1 MNSLRTPVIV
11 IFLALYSL
19 GSCRPRP
26 QVTDSLLQAAA
37 VENAESPFQFFI
49 PSAWKNYAVE
59 RFRNPSA
66 NGRFRLFSFDV
77 SQIAQLSGGFQASIN
92 TQNNGVV
99 LRQESWV
106 LGTDLLPG
114 VLLQGVI
121 GQATQ
126 PVSIQ
131 ISGSKEISYTREFSS
146 TSDALM
152 APVVTPLN
160 LPFTAAKAL
169 AMSPGD
175 FVSIP
180 TNMGLALGLEAVAAG
195 RPFGVG
201 AGVGAFW
208 VGEFRFNI
216 YRQDD
221 SYVRIKVAP
230 SSQRGL
236 EMHSNIGARLQMFS
250 FKSGDVINYDRA
262 AYSFLGLDF
271 WQWSRS
277 RVADGERYAFD
288 YLFNLADR
296 SAQIA
301 YNAILE
307 KTLRL
312 KTGVQNL
319 RILPSGVREEVVFSD
334 LTPAEY
340 LNFQD
345 ADKPV
350 HQKRVARIFKGADFY
365 TDDRTTGRFG
375 TRALRGHL
383 DRSLTF
389 SKINFVDGTAPNTQ
403 TYASAQQYS
412 ASHRKSSWVSF
423 FREHAN
429 LEAGAFF
436 TRDDQHHH
444 NELIDLHF
452 KWSFGQNDVAKH
464 EFNSIRE
471 VYRGILSGLEVE
483 QLGVDS
489 GLQWSDR
496 RSKNFNSDLVIAIP
510 VETVVALQRKLEV
523 DLEGAY
529 RLIDDSLVAVLQRY
543 RSSQS
548 RFDYF
553 RNNLTSTS
561 FGEWGGVDGVF
572 IKPMRQASRSLGQ
585 LGVGDFVGEMFKL
598 LKAEHPAGEVLIPA
612 YFLEVA
618 KALRLRPY
626 LSLTESMN
634 GADPYH
640 QEIGSDD
647 SVGDR
652 EWINRAL
659 YEFTHLGYE
668 G

>member
-1 MNSLRTPVIV
+1 MNSLRTQVIV
-11 IFLALYSL
+11 IILGLYSL

-59 RFRNPSA
+59 RFRNTST
-66 NGRFRLFSFDV
+66 NGRFRIFSFDV

-180 TNMGLALGLEAVAAG
+180 TNMGLTLGLEAVAAG
-195 RPFGVG
+195 QPFGVG

-262 AYSFLGLDF
+262 AYSVLGLDF
-271 WQWSRS
+271 WHWSRS

-312 KTGVQNL
+312 KTGVQ
-319 RILPSGVREEVVFSD
+319 
-334 LTPAEY
+334 
-340 LNFQD
+340 
-345 ADKPV
+345 K
-350 HQKRVARIFKGADFY
+350 
-365 TDDRTTGRFG
+365 
-375 TRALRGHL
+375 
-383 DRSLTF
+383 
-389 SKINFVDGTAPNTQ
+389 
-403 TYASAQQYS
+403 
-412 ASHRKSSWVSF
+412 
-423 FREHAN
+423 
-429 LEAGAFF
+429 
-436 TRDDQHHH
+436 
-444 NELIDLHF
+444 NE
-452 KWSFGQNDVAKH
+452 N
-464 EFNSIRE
+464 
-471 VYRGILSGLEVE
+471 
-483 QLGVDS
+483 
-489 GLQWSDR
+489 
-496 RSKNFNSDLVIAIP
+496 
-510 VETVVALQRKLEV
+510 
-523 DLEGAY
+523 
-529 RLIDDSLVAVLQRY
+529 
-543 RSSQS
+543 
-548 RFDYF
+548 
-553 RNNLTSTS
+553 
-561 FGEWGGVDGVF
+561 
-572 IKPMRQASRSLGQ
+572 
-585 LGVGDFVGEMFKL
+585 
-598 LKAEHPAGEVLIPA
+598 
-612 YFLEVA
+612 
-618 KALRLRPY
+618 
-626 LSLTESMN
+626 
-634 GADPYH
+634 
-640 QEIGSDD
+640 
-647 SVGDR
+647 
-652 EWINRAL
+652 
-659 YEFTHLGYE
+659 
-668 G
+668 